1 MNTMNISVY
10 FLIIFLINDS
20 HQGRI
25 QKRDHFA
32 TLGGKYIPGKIQ
44 YDDYS
49 QFARLF
55 TDIIPMRNGLPP
67 INLIQRMFF
76 NKPSTVQ
83 KTLASK
89 NSKIDETK
97 EKHEKRI
104 KELSITLS
112 KLYNQVWGTRKCFY
126 LFLKKWCESRIEEH
140 DHQWTLANIV
150 ILFLFQLTKL
160 LEFCEINLNVFP
172 NGQSE
177 VCDRVGVVVLTKYSL
192 IQLIHEGFLGTL
204 TLWKLISWWKWRI
217 ALADVR
223 DLVF

>member
-25 QKRDHFA
+25 QKRDHLA

-97 EKHEKRI
+97 EKHKKRM
-104 KELSITLS
+104 KELVITLS
-112 KLYNQVWGTRKCFY
+112 KLNNQV
-126 LFLKKWCESRIEEH
+126 
-140 DHQWTLANIV
+140 
-150 ILFLFQLTKL
+150 
-160 LEFCEINLNVFP
+160 
-172 NGQSE
+172 
-177 VCDRVGVVVLTKYSL
+177 
-192 IQLIHEGFLGTL
+192 
-204 TLWKLISWWKWRI
+204 
-217 ALADVR
+217 
-223 DLVF
+223 

>member
-25 QKRDHFA
+25 QQRNHFA

-44 YDDYS
+44 YDYS

-112 KLYNQVWGTRKCFY
+112 KLYNQV
-126 LFLKKWCESRIEEH
+126 
-140 DHQWTLANIV
+140 
-150 ILFLFQLTKL
+150 
-160 LEFCEINLNVFP
+160 
-172 NGQSE
+172 
-177 VCDRVGVVVLTKYSL
+177 
-192 IQLIHEGFLGTL
+192 
-204 TLWKLISWWKWRI
+204 
-217 ALADVR
+217 
-223 DLVF
+223 